1 MVWCPG
7 LGEGKPQS
15 DGMAGLAV
23 STEWK
28 ERPQVGAFGALIFI
42 CFAISDSLRCV
53 LRGLIMQNFPGAP
66 PPSPITKLLSK
77 FNTFWA
83 FNFYLFCYF

>member
-1 MVWCPG
+1 MQNFPG
-7 LGEGKPQS
+7 APPPSPITKLLS
-15 DGMAGLAV
+15 INLLH
-23 STEWK
+23 
-28 ERPQVGAFGALIFI
+28 FGPLISI

>member
-66 PPSPITKLLSK
+66 PPGPITKLLSK
-77 FNTFWA
+77 FN
-83 FNFYLFCYF
+83 